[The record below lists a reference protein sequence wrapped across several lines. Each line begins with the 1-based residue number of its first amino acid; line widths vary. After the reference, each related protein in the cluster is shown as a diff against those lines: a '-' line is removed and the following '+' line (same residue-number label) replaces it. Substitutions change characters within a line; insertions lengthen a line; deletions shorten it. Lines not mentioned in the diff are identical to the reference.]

1 MQMNQKLQQEV
12 LRNFNFLPDNS
23 LVRLPTLM
31 ALYGLS
37 KSTILRE
44 IKRGNLPKPI
54 HLSLR
59 TTAWKVKDIRGNL
72 DSKSD
77 ARETEIEE

>member
-54 HLSLR
+54 RLSLR

-72 DSKSD
+72 NNKSD

>member
-1 MQMNQKLQQEV
+1 MNQKLQQEV

-31 ALYGLS
+31 VLYGLS

-54 HLSLR
+54 RLSLR
-59 TTAWKVKDIRGNL
+59 TTAWKVKEIRKNL
-72 DSKSD
+72 ELKFK
-77 ARETEIEE
+77 EGQ

>member
-1 MQMNQKLQQEV
+1 MHMNQKLQQEV

-54 HLSLR
+54 RLSLR

-72 DSKSD
+72 NSKSD
-77 ARETEIEE
+77 SRETAVEE

>member
-1 MQMNQKLQQEV
+1 MNQKLQQEV

-54 HLSLR
+54 RLSLR

-72 DSKSD
+72 NSKSD
-77 ARETEIEE
+77 AREAAVEE

>member
-1 MQMNQKLQQEV
+1 MNQKLQQEV

-54 HLSLR
+54 RLSLR

-72 DSKSD
+72 NSKSD
-77 ARETEIEE
+77 SRETAVEE

>member
-1 MQMNQKLQQEV
+1 MNQKLQQEV

-54 HLSLR
+54 RLSLR

-72 DSKSD
+72 NSKID

>member
-1 MQMNQKLQQEV
+1 MNQKLQQEV

-54 HLSLR
+54 RLSLR

-72 DSKSD
+72 NSKSD
-77 ARETEIEE
+77 SREAVVEE

>member
-1 MQMNQKLQQEV
+1 MNQKLQQEV

-54 HLSLR
+54 RLSLR

-72 DSKSD
+72 NNKSEVKE
-77 ARETEIEE
+77 AVVEE

>member
-1 MQMNQKLQQEV
+1 MNQKLQQEV

-72 DSKSD
+72 NSKSD

>member
-1 MQMNQKLQQEV
+1 MNQKLQQEV

-44 IKRGNLPKPI
+44 IKRGKLPKPI
-54 HLSLR
+54 RLSLR

-72 DSKSD
+72 NSKSD
-77 ARETEIEE
+77 SRETAVEE